1 MSTTFR
7 REAGFFPIQEKNVQ
21 NFPPGLSVSG
31 VLAYGI
37 LPKAQAK
44 TQKNIVLRKK
54 SPLENRHPHDNANI
68 NADKIVCRKR
78 NLSRFQRGEIPGK
91 AFRHQKQNVT
101 QTAGY
106 DTIKSE
112 DTIGRNRKPHRP

>member
-31 VLAYGI
+31 VPAYGI

-106 DTIKSE
+106 DTIK
-112 DTIGRNRKPHRP
+112 